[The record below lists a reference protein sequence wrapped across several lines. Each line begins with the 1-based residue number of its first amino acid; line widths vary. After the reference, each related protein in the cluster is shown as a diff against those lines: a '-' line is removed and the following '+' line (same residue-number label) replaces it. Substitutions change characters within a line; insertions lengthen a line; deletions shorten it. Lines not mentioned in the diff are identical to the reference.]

1 MTDELGS
8 GSGSG
13 SAAVAVDGKRSRWLN
28 AYALAGAALLELAKK
43 QQSAQVPV
51 DIDPLAKSRSELSV
65 AGDSLQTTPMGI
77 RTGSLHRVTGLIYE
91 VRGLPQPIGSLAR
104 VESSTGQ
111 LMDIESVG
119 FRGDVTL
126 YMGVDQPRP
135 LAPGAAVYPLRTP
148 RRSAGAHRSVVEQT
162 SPGVDERLLG
172 RVVDGLGRPL
182 DGRPPITSSGGDS
195 QRIEINP
202 LTRKLIS
209 EPLETGVRAVDS
221 LLTIGRGQR
230 VGIFAGSGVGKS
242 VLLGMLA
249 GRVAADVVVVG
260 LIGERGREVREF
272 CDDILGP
279 KGLQRSVVVA
289 APADAAPLARL
300 RGAFYA
306 TRVAQYFRDTGRH
319 TVLILDSL
327 SRFGMAQREIA
338 LSTGEP
344 PATKGYPP
352 SVFAKIPELVEMAG
366 NSSNEEGSLTS
377 FYTVLLEGDDTNDPV
392 ADTARA
398 ILDGH
403 IFLSRDLSEMGHY
416 PAIDVERSISRAM
429 PRVVT
434 AQQLTRAGSFKQM
447 WTKLSRSQDLVSM
460 GAYAQGSDPILDRA
474 LAKRDAI
481 NAFLRQ
487 GMTES
492 TPFAETLERLA
503 QFA

>member
-1 MTDELGS
+1 MSKADAPS
-8 GSGSG
+8 DF
-13 SAAVAVDGKRSRWLN
+13 V
-28 AYALAGAALLELAKK
+28 
-43 QQSAQVPV
+43 
-51 DIDPLAKSRSELSV
+51 DPLARSRAQLGL
-65 AGDSLQTTPMGI
+65 AGEAVVDTPMGI

-91 VRGLPQPIGSLAR
+91 VQGLPQPIGALAR

-111 LMDIESVG
+111 LVDIESVG
-119 FRGDVTL
+119 FRGDITL
-126 YMGVDQPRP
+126 YMGVDQARP

-148 RRSAGAHRSVVEQT
+148 RRGNGVHRSVVEQT
-162 SPGVDERLLG
+162 SPTIDDRLLG
-172 RVVDGLGRPL
+172 RVLDGLGRPL
-182 DGRPPITSSGGDS
+182 DNLPPISGGRHDN
-195 QRIEINP
+195 QRLEINP
-202 LTRKLIS
+202 LTRKMID
-209 EPLETGVRAVDS
+209 EPLETGVRAIDS

-272 CDDILGP
+272 CHDILGP
-279 KGLQRSVVVA
+279 QGLKRAVVVA

-300 RGAFYA
+300 RGAFFA
-306 TRVAQYFRDTGRH
+306 TRIAQYFRDTGRH

-366 NSSNEEGSLTS
+366 NSSNEQGSLTS

-416 PAIDVERSISRAM
+416 PAIDIERSISRAM
-429 PRVVT
+429 PRV
-434 AQQLTRAGSFKQM
+434 ADEKHLLRARDFKQM
-447 WTKLSRSQDLVSM
+447 WTKLARSQDLVSM
-460 GAYAQGSDPILDRA
+460 GAYSQGSDPVLDRA
-474 LAKRDAI
+474 LIKRDAI
-481 NAFLRQ
+481 NQFLRQ
-487 GMTES
+487 GMVES

-503 QFA
+503 QLA

>member
-1 MTDELGS
+1 VS
-8 GSGSG
+8 
-13 SAAVAVDGKRSRWLN
+13 
-28 AYALAGAALLELAKK
+28 
-43 QQSAQVPV
+43 
-51 DIDPLAKSRSELSV
+51 
-65 AGDSLQTTPMGI
+65 
-77 RTGSLHRVTGLIYE
+77 
-91 VRGLPQPIGSLAR
+91 
-104 VESSTGQ
+104 
-111 LMDIESVG
+111 
-119 FRGDVTL
+119 
-126 YMGVDQPRP
+126 
-135 LAPGAAVYPLRTP
+135 
-148 RRSAGAHRSVVEQT
+148 
-162 SPGVDERLLG
+162 
-172 RVVDGLGRPL
+172 
-182 DGRPPITSSGGDS
+182 
-195 QRIEINP
+195 
-202 LTRKLIS
+202 
-209 EPLETGVRAVDS
+209 
-221 LLTIGRGQR
+221 
-230 VGIFAGSGVGKS
+230 
-242 VLLGMLA
+242 
-249 GRVAADVVVVG
+249 ADVVVVG

-366 NSSNEEGSLTS
+366 NSSNEQGSLTS

-429 PRVVT
+429 PRVAN
-434 AQQLTRAGSFKQM
+434 AQHMARAGAFKQM
-447 WTKLSRSQDLVSM
+447 WSKLSRSQDLVSM

-481 NAFLRQ
+481 NTFLRQ

-492 TPFAETLERLA
+492 TPFSETIERLA

>member
-1 MTDELGS
+1 
-8 GSGSG
+8 
-13 SAAVAVDGKRSRWLN
+13 V
-28 AYALAGAALLELAKK
+28 
-43 QQSAQVPV
+43 
-51 DIDPLAKSRSELSV
+51 I
-65 AGDSLQTTPMGI
+65 
-77 RTGSLHRVTGLIYE
+77 
-91 VRGLPQPIGSLAR
+91 
-104 VESSTGQ
+104 
-111 LMDIESVG
+111 
-119 FRGDVTL
+119 
-126 YMGVDQPRP
+126 
-135 LAPGAAVYPLRTP
+135 
-148 RRSAGAHRSVVEQT
+148 EQT

-182 DGRPPITSSGGDS
+182 DGRPPVTSSS
-195 QRIEINP
+195 QSEQRIEINP

-366 NSSNEEGSLTS
+366 NSSNEQGSLTA

-429 PRVVT
+429 PRVAN
-434 AQQLTRAGSFKQM
+434 AQHLARAGSFKQM
-447 WTKLSRSQDLVSM
+447 WSKLSRSQDLVSM

-481 NAFLRQ
+481 NTFLRQ

-492 TPFAETLERLA
+492 TPFSETVERLA

>member
-1 MTDELGS
+1 
-8 GSGSG
+8 
-13 SAAVAVDGKRSRWLN
+13 VD
-28 AYALAGAALLELAKK
+28 
-43 QQSAQVPV
+43 V
-51 DIDPLAKSRSELSV
+51 DPLAKSRSELSV

-148 RRSAGAHRSVVEQT
+148 RRSAGSHRSVVEQT

-182 DGRPPITSSGGDS
+182 DGRPPIASSGGDS
-195 QRIEINP
+195 ERIEINP

-352 SVFAKIPELVEMAG
+352 SCFAKLPQLV
-366 NSSNEEGSLTS
+366 
-377 FYTVLLEGDDTNDPV
+377 
-392 ADTARA
+392 
-398 ILDGH
+398 
-403 IFLSRDLSEMGHY
+403 
-416 PAIDVERSISRAM
+416 
-429 PRVVT
+429 
-434 AQQLTRAGSFKQM
+434 
-447 WTKLSRSQDLVSM
+447 
-460 GAYAQGSDPILDRA
+460 
-474 LAKRDAI
+474 
-481 NAFLRQ
+481 
-487 GMTES
+487 
-492 TPFAETLERLA
+492 
-503 QFA
+503 

>member
-1 MTDELGS
+1 
-8 GSGSG
+8 
-13 SAAVAVDGKRSRWLN
+13 V
-28 AYALAGAALLELAKK
+28 
-43 QQSAQVPV
+43 
-51 DIDPLAKSRSELSV
+51 I
-65 AGDSLQTTPMGI
+65 
-77 RTGSLHRVTGLIYE
+77 
-91 VRGLPQPIGSLAR
+91 
-104 VESSTGQ
+104 
-111 LMDIESVG
+111 
-119 FRGDVTL
+119 
-126 YMGVDQPRP
+126 
-135 LAPGAAVYPLRTP
+135 
-148 RRSAGAHRSVVEQT
+148 EQT

-182 DGRPPITSSGGDS
+182 DGRPPVTSSSQDG

-366 NSSNEEGSLTS
+366 NSSNEQGSLTA

-429 PRVVT
+429 PRVAS
-434 AQQLTRAGSFKQM
+434 AQHMTRAGAFKQM
-447 WTKLSRSQDLVSM
+447 WSKLSRSQDLVSM

-481 NAFLRQ
+481 NTFLRQ

-492 TPFAETLERLA
+492 TPFSETIERLA

>member
-1 MTDELGS
+1 
-8 GSGSG
+8 
-13 SAAVAVDGKRSRWLN
+13 
-28 AYALAGAALLELAKK
+28 
-43 QQSAQVPV
+43 
-51 DIDPLAKSRSELSV
+51 
-65 AGDSLQTTPMGI
+65 
-77 RTGSLHRVTGLIYE
+77 
-91 VRGLPQPIGSLAR
+91 
-104 VESSTGQ
+104 
-111 LMDIESVG
+111 
-119 FRGDVTL
+119 
-126 YMGVDQPRP
+126 
-135 LAPGAAVYPLRTP
+135 
-148 RRSAGAHRSVVEQT
+148 VVEQT

-182 DGRPPITSSGGDS
+182 DGRPPITSSSGDG

-429 PRVVT
+429 PR
-434 AQQLTRAGSFKQM
+434 A
-447 WTKLSRSQDLVSM
+447 SRSSTTGPTLRRPSGNM
-460 GAYAQGSDPILDRA
+460 TTGSPPSTACSELRSAARSACSRSTGNEPTYEASRPAHDDFQMLFFTM
-474 LAKRDAI
+474 KRNSRGKATPTT
-481 NAFLRQ
+481 RK
-487 GMTES
+487 S
-492 TPFAETLERLA
+492 T
-503 QFA
+503 

>member
-1 MTDELGS
+1 MTDDLGS
-8 GSGSG
+8 V
-13 SAAVAVDGKRSRWLN
+13 SAAAAVEEKRSPWLN
-28 AYALAGAALLELAKK
+28 AHALAGAALLDVAK
-43 QQSAQVPV
+43 QQQAAQAPV
-51 DIDPLAKSRSELSV
+51 DIDPLAKSRSELSM

-182 DGRPPITSSGGDS
+182 DGRPPITSSSGDG

-249 GRVAADVVVVG
+249 GRVAADVVVMG

-429 PRVVT
+429 PRVVS
-434 AQQLTRAGSFKQM
+434 AQQLARAGSFKQM

>member
-1 MTDELGS
+1 
-8 GSGSG
+8 
-13 SAAVAVDGKRSRWLN
+13 V
-28 AYALAGAALLELAKK
+28 
-43 QQSAQVPV
+43 
-51 DIDPLAKSRSELSV
+51 
-65 AGDSLQTTPMGI
+65 
-77 RTGSLHRVTGLIYE
+77 
-91 VRGLPQPIGSLAR
+91 
-104 VESSTGQ
+104 
-111 LMDIESVG
+111 
-119 FRGDVTL
+119 
-126 YMGVDQPRP
+126 
-135 LAPGAAVYPLRTP
+135 
-148 RRSAGAHRSVVEQT
+148 
-162 SPGVDERLLG
+162 
-172 RVVDGLGRPL
+172 
-182 DGRPPITSSGGDS
+182 TSSSEDG

-249 GRVAADVVVVG
+249 GRVSADVVVVG

-366 NSSNEEGSLTS
+366 NSSNEQGSLTS

-429 PRVVT
+429 PRVAS
-434 AQQLTRAGSFKQM
+434 AQHMTRAGSFKQM
-447 WTKLSRSQDLVSM
+447 WSKLSRSQDLVSM

-481 NAFLRQ
+481 NTFLRQ

-492 TPFAETLERLA
+492 TPFSETIERLA